1 MIIKKIAKV
10 FVYLKKQKNYK
21 TTKTIA
27 MMITEDEI
35 TKIFCMADDFS
46 KIYDK
51 FIKANGLG
59 PKRDRRKR
67 EYHRAPRLSDSEVI
81 TIMILFH
88 FSGYRCL
95 KHFYV
100 GHVCPHMLHLF
111 PRPVSYNRFT
121 ELEKKVAVPLIL
133 FLKKCLMRR
142 CTGISF
148 VDSTALRVCR
158 NQRIHLHRV
167 FRGLAQRGQCSM
179 GWFYGFKL
187 HLICNEKG
195 ELLSFML
202 TPGNIDDRDPLK
214 NSAFLENISGKLVG
228 DKGYISKGLFE
239 KLFVDGIQL
248 LTKVRS
254 NMKGALMTVA
264 DKILL
269 RKRAIIECVNDE
281 LKNMAQIEHSRHR
294 SVANFAVNLVAAL
307 SAYCF
312 FPKKPMIDLCRSY
325 PLALYNQLSL
335 F

>member
-1 MIIKKIAKV
+1 MIIRKIAKV

-35 TKIFCMADDFS
+35 TKIFCMADDIC

-133 FLKKCLMRR
+133 FLKKCLMGRS
-142 CTGISF
+142 TGISF

-158 NQRIHLHRV
+158 NQRLHLHRV

-187 HLICNEKG
+187 HLVCNEKG

-294 SVANFAVNLVAAL
+294 SVANFAVNLVVAL